1 MSLEAKRSIKSAQLK
16 MRELNFSVSGTAVT
30 PVASDFDEFQ
40 IKPILDLGAGSYTI
54 IFKRPFARPCMLAG
68 HSMKTANSALQVV
81 AVAKDRITVQTTDL
95 AGVALDADFSLCVKG
110 SDARYNI

>member
-1 MSLEAKRSIKSAQLK
+1 
-16 MRELNFSVSGTAVT
+16 LNFSVSGTAVT

-68 HSMKTANSALQVV
+68 HSMKTSKLC
-81 AVAKDRITVQTTDL
+81 ITSSSSSKRQNY
-95 AGVALDADFSLCVKG
+95 SPN
-110 SDARYNI
+110 Y